1 MIGPVFMELFKEQRL
16 QQYHLNIQILL
27 FEMFNLRTVKK
38 LEFHMF
44 PYIIHNREDL
54 FKIHI
59 TVDTES

>member
-1 MIGPVFMELFKEQRL
+1 MIGPVFMALFKEQRL
-16 QQYHLNIQILL
+16 QQYYLNIQILL
-27 FEMFNLRTVKK
+27 FEMFNLRTVK